1 MNHNEDN
8 LLSEMDESL
17 CRVLQGAWGE
27 KKFLDLTRWK
37 EMLKAKEKLD
47 KLLQEM
53 GGEGSTVTIFPA
65 FCSAGVS
72 AEVDSVEVGE
82 GEKERFFE
90 VLESANNMEVL
101 PLLNGQLRLSFVF
114 RGVLYTEERKET
126 GR

>member
-1 MNHNEDN
+1 MSNTEDKLLNEM
-8 LLSEMDESL
+8 SENL
-17 CRVLQGAWGE
+17 CRVLQGAWRE
-27 KKFLDLTRWK
+27 KKFLNLTRWK
-37 EMLKAKEKLD
+37 EMLKSKEKLD
-47 KLLQEM
+47 KLLHEM

-65 FCSAGVS
+65 FCSAAVS
-72 AEVDSVEVGE
+72 AEVDAVEVGE
-82 GEKERFFE
+82 GEKEKIFE